1 MTSARYA
8 IRPMTRSD
16 LDVAIAWA
24 AAEGWNPGLDDADSF
39 YAADPTGFWMG
50 WLGDQPIA
58 SLSTVK
64 YGDRFGFV
72 GFYIVVPQ
80 YRGQGY
86 GWAIWQAGLASLGDR
101 LIGLDG
107 VVAQQDNYQRSG
119 FQLAYRNQRYSGP
132 SNTLESALPAAIR
145 PVEPTDFPALLTYD
159 RQLFP
164 EDHRLFLEKWLTQ
177 PRAIALGYF
186 TPQGLQGYGQIRP
199 SHTGYRIGPLF
210 ADHPEIA
217 EQLFAALQSRI
228 PIGQSIFWDIPTVN
242 TAAIAIATAQG
253 FTPMFDTARMYRGTA
268 PAVSLDRLYGVT
280 SLELG

>member
-1 MTSARYA
+1 MTTAGYT

-16 LDVAIAWA
+16 LDLAIAWA

-39 YAADPTGFWMG
+39 FAADPTGFWMG

-58 SLSTVK
+58 CLSTVK

-101 LIGLDG
+101 LVGLDG
-107 VVAQQDNYQRSG
+107 VVAQQANYRRSG
-119 FQLAYRNQRYSGP
+119 FELAYCNQRYSGP
-132 SNTLESALPAAIR
+132 SRALQTDLPVEIR
-145 PVEPTDFPALLTYD
+145 PLEVADFPALLAYD

-164 EDHRLFLEKWLTQ
+164 EDRRPFLEKWMAQ

-199 SHTGYRIGPLF
+199 SQTGYRIGPLF
-210 ADHPEIA
+210 ADQPEIA
-217 EQLFAALQSRI
+217 QQLFLSLQSQI
-228 PIGQSIFWDIPTVN
+228 PVGELIFWDIPTLN
-242 TAAIAIATAQG
+242 TAAIAIATALG
-253 FTPMFDTARMYRGTA
+253 FTSMFDTARMYRGA
-268 PAVSLDRLYGVT
+268 IPAIPLDRLFGVT

>member
-1 MTSARYA
+1 MTLAGYT

-16 LDVAIAWA
+16 LDLAIAWA

-39 YAADPTGFWMG
+39 YSADPTGFWMG
-50 WLGDQPIA
+50 WLDDQPIA
-58 SLSTVK
+58 CLSTVK

-107 VVAQQDNYQRSG
+107 VVAQQENYRRSR
-119 FQLAYRNQRYSGP
+119 FELAYCNQRYSGL
-132 SNTLESALPAAIR
+132 SRRLQSELPAAIR
-145 PVEPTDFPALLTYD
+145 RLEPADFPSLLAYD

-164 EDHRLFLEKWLTQ
+164 EDRHSFLEKWLTQ

-186 TPQGLQGYGQIRP
+186 ASQGLQGYGQIRP
-199 SHTGYRIGPLF
+199 SQAGYRIGPLF
-210 ADHPEIA
+210 ADQPEIA
-217 EQLFAALQSRI
+217 QQLFLALQSQI
-228 PIGQSIFWDIPTVN
+228 PESQPIFWDIPTVN
-242 TAAIAIATAQG
+242 TAAIAFATEQG
-253 FTPMFDTARMYRGTA
+253 FTSMFDTARMYRGAA
-268 PAVSLDRLYGVT
+268 PDISLNRLYGVT